1 MIRIFKIMRPKFKI
15 LAFVTIIL
23 TMLQVACF
31 LLSPNFYGTIVSLI
45 ANSNSSSSITIQIIG
60 NIKFNV
66 ASPLEGLKWV
76 AIIFLIVIL
85 IGTFSSLGAAYLAN
99 YIGLG
104 HSRDLRNKLWDNIL
118 SFSKKEI
125 DKFTH
130 SNLITRF
137 TTDIA
142 RVRFAVTNMLRMLII
157 GPINMI
163 FGITLSLFININLS
177 LILVALIP
185 VLVIVMGITSWKLLP
200 RFKKEIEL
208 AEKLNLETSESILGI
223 RVIKSFNLENI
234 QDAKFMNVN
243 NGFANMV
250 RGNYYGI
257 NIAFSLIFLF
267 ANLAIAFLLGI
278 IGLKYKGTLDKQAHT
293 EMIRNINIFINYI
306 FVVVQ
311 GIMTTTF
318 ISFNIARGVRS
329 SKKLFE
335 VLDTKTSIP
344 FVASNKKIVKGN
356 IVFKDVTFAY
366 EDKNIIEHISFEIKP
381 GETLGIIGPTG
392 SGKST
397 ITNLINRDYLTKHGQ
412 ILIDGNDISEL
423 DTISLV
429 TNISYVYQVPALIN
443 ASIKENL
450 LFANANATEE
460 DIERATKAA
469 CAYDFINKFPQK
481 FDYVLEP
488 KATNLSGGQKQRL
501 SVAQGLIKHPKIL
514 MLDDFTS
521 ALDAKTEAKV
531 KANINEQFKDTTKII
546 ISQKISAIKDATKI
560 LVMHH
565 GKLDGYGTHEQLLK
579 TNKLYKEI
587 ADVQQESVGGK

>member
-200 RFKKEIEL
+200 RFKKRNWISR
-208 AEKLNLETSESILGI
+208 K
-223 RVIKSFNLENI
+223 IKFRNFW
-234 QDAKFMNVN
+234 KHFM
-243 NGFANMV
+243 
-250 RGNYYGI
+250 
-257 NIAFSLIFLF
+257 
-267 ANLAIAFLLGI
+267 
-278 IGLKYKGTLDKQAHT
+278 DK
-293 EMIRNINIFINYI
+293 
-306 FVVVQ
+306 
-311 GIMTTTF
+311 
-318 ISFNIARGVRS
+318 
-329 SKKLFE
+329 
-335 VLDTKTSIP
+335 
-344 FVASNKKIVKGN
+344 
-356 IVFKDVTFAY
+356 
-366 EDKNIIEHISFEIKP
+366 
-381 GETLGIIGPTG
+381 
-392 SGKST
+392 
-397 ITNLINRDYLTKHGQ
+397 
-412 ILIDGNDISEL
+412 
-423 DTISLV
+423 
-429 TNISYVYQVPALIN
+429 SY
-443 ASIKENL
+443 
-450 LFANANATEE
+450 
-460 DIERATKAA
+460 
-469 CAYDFINKFPQK
+469 
-481 FDYVLEP
+481 
-488 KATNLSGGQKQRL
+488 
-501 SVAQGLIKHPKIL
+501 
-514 MLDDFTS
+514 
-521 ALDAKTEAKV
+521 
-531 KANINEQFKDTTKII
+531 KII
-546 ISQKISAIKDATKI
+546 
-560 LVMHH
+560 
-565 GKLDGYGTHEQLLK
+565 
-579 TNKLYKEI
+579 
-587 ADVQQESVGGK
+587 